1 MFLVGTSTAE
11 AAAHVGRQ
19 REPNHCLTAQRRG
32 FVRFVVHIFF
42 SGVAEERLLKKETLA
57 GYPLSKITA
66 SGIGCLAYAE
76 SSIEEM
82 LRCCTPPPEGA

>member
-32 FVRFVVHIFF
+32 FVRFVVHTFF
-42 SGVAEERLLKKETLA
+42 CVAEARMLENETLA
-57 GYPLSKITA
+57 SYPLSKITA